1 MKLNDLLGQKR
12 STILAKWF
20 RLVSDAYPAET
31 SQFLKREKDRFA
43 NPVGHAIS
51 SALEALYDELVRGMD
66 REKVSVALDG
76 IIRIKAVQDFQPS
89 QAVSFLFQLKSL
101 VRNEIQTELRENQ
114 ISSEEL
120 LAFDSNIDAL
130 ALLSFD
136 IFVKCREKIYELKA
150 NRIKNSTFRLLER
163 ANLISEIPDQETD
176 PQDGKNEKK

>member
-1 MKLNDLLGQKR
+1 MKLNDLLEQKR

-51 SALEALYDELVRGMD
+51 SGLEVLYDQLVHGME

-89 QAVSFLFQLKSL
+89 QAICFLFQLKRL
-101 VRNEIQTELRENQ
+101 VRNEMQTELRENQ

-120 LAFDSNIDAL
+120 SAFDSDIDAL
-130 ALLSFD
+130 ALLAFD

-150 NRIKNSTFRLLER
+150 SQIKNSAFRLLER

-176 PQDGKNEKK
+176 SRDGKKK